1 MIYLL
6 IMALIMQM
14 LHIAEN
20 VNVCGKHKRSIN
32 RGTMVVNKS
41 ETGAWSSTRCVRMLG
56 TIGFTKSTC
65 EIANWKHLKK
75 GACTPINKK

>member
-1 MIYLL
+1 
-6 IMALIMQM
+6 MQM

-41 ETGAWSSTRCVRMLG
+41 ETGAWRSSTRCVRMLG
-56 TIGFTKSTC
+56 TIGFTKSYMRDS
-65 EIANWKHLKK
+65 ELEAFKK
-75 GACTPINKK
+75 GRVYANK